1 MREQRGSRQRLLCC
15 VTSGVRTAIHRVLE
29 FRKGQSRE
37 TCLWPE
43 TCTSQGC
50 RALPTRS
57 VGATLLE
64 GLGVEQTIA
73 NYTLLRLLGRGG
85 MGSVYEARQTAL
97 ERRVAIKVLHKEFC
111 EDTEVLK
118 RFINEA
124 RVVNIIGH
132 PGLVGVSEFG
142 QTSEGAPFIVMEYV
156 EGVTLREW
164 IQRQA
169 GRIPI
174 EKVVRL
180 SRQLASTLAAAH
192 AKQIVHRDLKP
203 V

>member
-1 MREQRGSRQRLLCC
+1 M
-15 VTSGVRTAIHRVLE
+15 
-29 FRKGQSRE
+29 
-37 TCLWPE
+37 
-43 TCTSQGC
+43 
-50 RALPTRS
+50 
-57 VGATLLE
+57 
-64 GLGVEQTIA
+64 
-73 NYTLLRLLGRGG
+73 
-85 MGSVYEARQTAL
+85 
-97 ERRVAIKVLHKEFC
+97 AIKVLHKEFC